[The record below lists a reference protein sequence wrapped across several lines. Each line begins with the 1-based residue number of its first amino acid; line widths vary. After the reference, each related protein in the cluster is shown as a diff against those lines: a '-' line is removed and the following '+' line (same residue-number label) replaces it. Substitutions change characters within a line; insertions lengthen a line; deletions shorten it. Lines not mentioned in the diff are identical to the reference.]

1 MMNKMSVNFDIE
13 LHIVIPL
20 ILRVLQFLPLQ
31 MLPLL
36 SFGIEVIV
44 PNKMSFG

>member
-1 MMNKMSVNFDIE
+1 MMNTMSINFDIE

-20 ILRVLQFLPLQ
+20 CLPLQ